1 MSQFAFLSFIDNFPV
16 KKESIHTVTHNTALG
31 AFEYVMNKRCA
42 LCAAVEMLI
51 RPYRETPSTSGS
63 ESNGPDF
70 HPGNCGHPAAQG
82 SMGRSTGVI
91 HSAYRREGRLCGYR
105 AVDHLRLPGCID
117 MHD

>member
-1 MSQFAFLSFIDNFPV
+1 MSQFAFLFLTDIFPV
-16 KKESIHTVTHNTALG
+16 KKESIHTVTYNTALG
-31 AFEYVMNKRCA
+31 AFEHVMNRRCA

-51 RPYRETPSTSGS
+51 TPYRDPSTSGS

-70 HPGNCGHPAAQG
+70 YPGKCGHPAAQG

-105 AVDHLRLPGCID
+105 AVDHLRLPGRID